1 MIAALPGHRVR
12 IAHSSPSPYAPPPAG
27 QLWNREPAC
36 LSEGDGYMEL
46 KGWLFRRGPPCLMV
60 MLPSEQYLK
69 LVLPARRT
77 RARSERGPALEPQ
90 RATLPRSV
98 HSDPALDFASLA
110 SLHRAKR
117 ETCESAQGSSRDNT
131 YLHGQTTHL
140 AREAGCLVPIRSL
153 KARLLPRHYLGPVRL
168 LA

>member
-1 MIAALPGHRVR
+1 
-12 IAHSSPSPYAPPPAG
+12 
-27 QLWNREPAC
+27 
-36 LSEGDGYMEL
+36 MEL
-46 KGWLFRRGPPCLMV
+46 KGWLFRRVGPPCLMV

-90 RATLPRSV
+90 RATDAASTATRSILR
-98 HSDPALDFASLA
+98 HLLA
-110 SLHRAKR
+110 FTARAKR
-117 ETCESAQGSSRDNT
+117 ETCESAQGSSRENT